1 MYVVVEAWTPCPEFL
16 GLPVVAREELFTAV
30 REGIAKLA
38 DAGIEC
44 LGWGRL
50 DQVFR
55 GLAHEWLAVWTMP
68 SAEHAD
74 IMLSAVTASGWY
86 DWFDQTNLR
95 AELTS
100 TDEAIAEH
108 IKLAG

>member
-16 GLPVVAREELFTAV
+16 DLPIAARKDLFAAV
-30 REGIAKLA
+30 REGVAKLA
-38 DAGIEC
+38 EAGIEC

-50 DQVFR
+50 DKVVH

-68 SAEHAD
+68 SPEHAD
-74 IMLSAVTASGWY
+74 ILLNAVVDSGWY
-86 DWFDQTNLR
+86 DWFDQSNLR
-95 AELTS
+95 AQLVTPG
-100 TDEAIAEH
+100 DAMDEH